1 MKQIVNYEE
10 SLKVFKDYIS
20 NNISDNSINE
30 LIQAFQHIQDL
41 ELEMFKIENSNDI
54 NDIFLMPPDKIR
66 ELANDLKKNNQ
77 YITALKVAKEYAKLK
92 KEEDKQNFNFQN
104 FQKDIIDNLSIII
117 KNFETFYNN
126 FISSDNKNI
135 VYSIID
141 KFGVRACP
149 YCNLNYI
156 DVIKTERKNVLRPA
170 LDHFY
175 PKSKYPFF
183 ALSFFNLVPTCYE
196 CNSSL
201 KRTKDEKEL
210 LNPFERDFDELANF
224 TIYLSGE
231 GQLNHVLSDTSS
243 FDIKI
248 NSRESL
254 NRDIVN
260 NQNEC
265 FALDIRYEY
274 RKEEA
279 SEIFSKCILD
289 TTEFR
294 KEIKK
299 AFPTISTKY
308 IEKLIYSNSLSCD
321 DINKKTKTK
330 MTCDLVNFYKTNYK

>member
-135 VYSIID
+135 VAD
-141 KFGVRACP
+141 G
-149 YCNLNYI
+149 
-156 DVIKTERKNVLRPA
+156 
-170 LDHFY
+170 
-175 PKSKYPFF
+175 
-183 ALSFFNLVPTCYE
+183 
-196 CNSSL
+196 
-201 KRTKDEKEL
+201 
-210 LNPFERDFDELANF
+210 
-224 TIYLSGE
+224 
-231 GQLNHVLSDTSS
+231 
-243 FDIKI
+243 
-248 NSRESL
+248 
-254 NRDIVN
+254 
-260 NQNEC
+260 
-265 FALDIRYEY
+265 
-274 RKEEA
+274 
-279 SEIFSKCILD
+279 
-289 TTEFR
+289 
-294 KEIKK
+294 
-299 AFPTISTKY
+299 
-308 IEKLIYSNSLSCD
+308 
-321 DINKKTKTK
+321 
-330 MTCDLVNFYKTNYK
+330 NFYNFIQI